1 MIYVP
6 RLNISASLKMAE
18 IQIPQNLL
26 NVHVAERI
34 CTKHVL
40 KSELIMGFFFCPCFL
55 ETFHLLSKNPP
66 QPEQGKA

>member
-40 KSELIMGFFFCPCFL
+40 KSELIMGFF
-55 ETFHLLSKNPP
+55 LSLSFF
-66 QPEQGKA
+66 